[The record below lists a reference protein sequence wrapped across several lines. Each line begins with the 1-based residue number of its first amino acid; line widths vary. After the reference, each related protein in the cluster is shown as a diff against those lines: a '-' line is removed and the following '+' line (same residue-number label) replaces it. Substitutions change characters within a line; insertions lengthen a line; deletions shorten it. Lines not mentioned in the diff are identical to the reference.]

1 MSAIERYLGELERE
15 LQVGGRRRQRI
26 LAEAEDHLREAAR
39 DVGEEAAVARFGQP
53 AELARRFAADE
64 AESSGRRAAQLLTIA
79 LALAFLAV
87 YPIPEN
93 TLPPAP
99 WPGDT
104 PPHYLHWKQNG
115 VAALFLVAVLA
126 GVLAFLLARGYRLR
140 SALSRRALAPA
151 LALTV
156 VSVVA
161 LAAMLVLGAIL
172 AYQWQEAVPGAP
184 GPAWI
189 AAYTCVQTLV
199 LAVVALLA
207 VRAARAA
214 TAELA

>member
-15 LQVGGRRRQRI
+15 LRIGGRLRRRI

-39 DVGEEAAVARFGQP
+39 EVGEDAAVSCFGQP
-53 AELARRFAADE
+53 AELARRFAAN
-64 AESSGRRAAQLLTIA
+64 AAGSTGRRAAQLLTVA

-104 PPHYLHWKQNG
+104 TPHYLHWKQNA
-115 VAALFLVAVLA
+115 VAQLFLVAALA
-126 GVLAFLLARGYRLR
+126 GVLAFVLARGYHLR
-140 SALSRRALAPA
+140 SALSPRALAA
-151 LALTV
+151 VLALTV

-184 GPAWI
+184 GPGWI
-189 AAYTCVQTLV
+189 AAYASVQTLV

-207 VRAARAA
+207 ARAARGA
-214 TAELA
+214 LA